1 MFSRTFCSQNVKEGT
16 LQNIYRVGLYLEH
29 LILIDC
35 GIRKLPENLFLFL
48 PRLKV
53 VDLRKNLLVSLPE
66 SLAYHPNIEVL
77 LLSGNLFIYTPSI
90 LQTLPSLVKHDL
102 GMTIRN
108 TNSHQRKYQFDYTV
122 SCQSRNSERP
132 LIYVGH
138 VVYKSLIRRG
148 WGDCKIPNIPFLG
161 LTDTCCETRKTST

>member
-1 MFSRTFCSQNVKEGT
+1 MLSRTFCSKNVKDGI

-77 LLSGNLFIYTPSI
+77 LLSGNLFNSTPSI

-102 GMTIRN
+102 CMTIKN
-108 TNSHQRKYQFDYTV
+108 TNSRPRKYQFNYTV
-122 SCQSRNSERP
+122 SCSNSDRP
-132 LIYVGH
+132 L
-138 VVYKSLIRRG
+138 L
-148 WGDCKIPNIPFLG
+148 
-161 LTDTCCETRKTST
+161 